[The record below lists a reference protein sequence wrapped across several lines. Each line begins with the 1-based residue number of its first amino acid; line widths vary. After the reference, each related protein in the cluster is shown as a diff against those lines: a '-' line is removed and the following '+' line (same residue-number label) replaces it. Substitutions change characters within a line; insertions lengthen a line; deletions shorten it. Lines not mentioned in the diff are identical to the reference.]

1 MRMLPKLCILFG
13 IYAISHGS
21 ESKDFETFIVSII
34 ETWKLRS
41 PTILVEDDLP
51 NMCMTQ
57 NHKWLLCLSDDQDT
71 NEIENHLASIHQQR
85 KQDGLILIG
94 RQGHEKLL
102 KHLSEDS
109 SPILTS
115 NYPVFMPISYQND
128 LQLRLDSNIFFYTDN
143 DGGNYELYDIFA
155 VKGGPSIKLEVGKW
169 NFDNGI
175 TLTTSLTRWDRRTN
189 LKQTTF
195 VNCLYNAGYLV

>member
-34 ETWKLRS
+34 EIWKLRS

-57 NHKWLLCLSDDQDT
+57 NHKWLLCLSNDQDT
-71 NEIENHLASIHQQR
+71 IELENHLASIHQQR

-94 RQGHEKLL
+94 RKGHEKLL
-102 KHLSEDS
+102 KRLSEVA
-109 SPILTS
+109 PTILTS
-115 NYPVFMPISYQND
+115 NNPVFMPISYQND
-128 LQLRLDSNIFFYTDN
+128 IQLRLDSNIFFYRDN
-143 DGGNYELYDIFA
+143 DGGDQCI
-155 VKGGPSIKLEVGKW
+155 
-169 NFDNGI
+169 
-175 TLTTSLTRWDRRTN
+175 
-189 LKQTTF
+189 
-195 VNCLYNAGYLV
+195 